1 MSEDINKLQKRE
13 SETIAKDIIG
23 EESLPIASLWK
34 DIVRRF
40 RHNKLAVI
48 GLFIM
53 TIIIFM
59 CLLAPVFTKY
69 DPVLDMQLT
78 ERLLPVGAPDHLLG
92 TDDFGRDIFS
102 RILYGGRV
110 SLLTGLIVSIFTM
123 SIGVFVGCISGYF
136 GGWLDNLLM
145 RIVDIFLAFPFLVLA
160 IAIMA
165 ALGPSQRNIIFT
177 LVIVGWPSFARLTRG
192 QILSL
197 KEKEYIEAARASGFS
212 HARIMFVH
220 ILPNALAPI
229 IVMATLRIG
238 GTIMSAAS
246 LNFLG
251 LGVDSSLPEWGVMLN
266 QARDYMTSAPH
277 LSIFPGL
284 AISLAV
290 LSMNWI
296 GDGLRDALDPRMRK

>member
-1 MSEDINKLQKRE
+1 MSEVTKKIQE
-13 SETIAKDIIG
+13 HETETIDPGIIG
-23 EESLPIASLWK
+23 EESLPISSMWK
-34 DIVRRF
+34 DILRRF
-40 RHNKLAVI
+40 RHNRLAVI
-48 GLFIM
+48 GVFIM
-53 TIIIFM
+53 TITIFM
-59 CLLAPVFTKY
+59 CISAPLFTKF
-69 DPVLDMQLT
+69 DPVLDMQLMN
-78 ERLLPVGAPDHLLG
+78 RLLPVGSPEHILG
-92 TDDFGRDIFS
+92 TDDLGRDIFS

-123 SIGVFVGCISGYF
+123 IIGVFIGCISGYF
-136 GGWLDNLLM
+136 GGWLDNFFM

-165 ALGPSQRNIIFT
+165 ALGPSQKNIILT

-197 KEKEYIEAARASGFS
+197 KEKEYIEASKASGFS
-212 HARIMFVH
+212 HARIMFFH

-277 LSIFPGL
+277 LSIFPGV
-284 AISLAV
+284 AISLSV

>member
-1 MSEDINKLQKRE
+1 MTEQTNTVIVQDQK
-13 SETIAKDIIG
+13 IPPANFIG
-23 EESLPIASLWK
+23 EESLPISSMWH
-34 DIVRRF
+34 DTVRRF
-40 RHNKLAVI
+40 KHNRLAVI
-48 GLFIM
+48 GLVIM
-53 TIIIFM
+53 IATIVM
-59 CLLAPVFTKY
+59 CVFAPFFTSY
-69 DPVLDMQLT
+69 DPVLDMNLKNC
-78 ERLLPVGAPDHLLG
+78 LLPTGSPGHLLG
-92 TDDFGRDIFS
+92 TDDYGRDILS
-102 RILYGGRV
+102 RLLYGGRV
-110 SLLTGLIVSIFTM
+110 SLITGLVVSVITM
-123 SIGVFVGCISGYF
+123 AIGVLIGCISGYF

-165 ALGPSQRNIIFT
+165 ALGPSQRNIVIT

-192 QILSL
+192 QILAL
-197 KEKEYIEAARASGFS
+197 KETEYIEAARASGFS
-212 HARIMFVH
+212 HGRIMFYH

-229 IVMATLRIG
+229 IVMATLKIG

-277 LSIFPGL
+277 LSIYPGL
-284 AISLAV
+284 AISLTV

>member
-1 MSEDINKLQKRE
+1 MTKNENNLEEATPLSGNVVGD
-13 SETIAKDIIG
+13 
-23 EESLPIASLWK
+23 ESLPVSSMWK
-34 DIVRRF
+34 DTVRRF
-40 RHNKLAVI
+40 KHNRLAVI
-48 GLFIM
+48 GLFIV
-53 TIIIFM
+53 TIIIVM
-59 CLLAPVFTKY
+59 CVLAPVFTSY
-69 DPVLDMQLT
+69 DPVLDMVLKDK
-78 ERLLPVGAPDHLLG
+78 LLPTNSPGHILG
-92 TDDFGRDIFS
+92 TDDLGRDIFS
-102 RILYGGRV
+102 RLLYGGRV
-110 SLLTGLIVSIFTM
+110 SLLTGLVVSLLTM
-123 SIGVFVGCISGYF
+123 AIGVIIGSVSGYF

-165 ALGPSQRNIIFT
+165 ALGSSQKNIILT
-177 LVIVGWPSFARLTRG
+177 LIIVGWPSFARLARG
-192 QILSL
+192 QVLTL
-197 KEKEYIEAARASGFS
+197 KETEYIEAARASGFG

-251 LGVDSSLPEWGVMLN
+251 LGADSSLPEWGVMLN

-277 LSIFPGL
+277 LSIYPGL
-284 AISLAV
+284 AISLTV

>member
-1 MSEDINKLQKRE
+1 
-13 SETIAKDIIG
+13 
-23 EESLPIASLWK
+23 
-34 DIVRRF
+34 
-40 RHNKLAVI
+40 
-48 GLFIM
+48 
-53 TIIIFM
+53 
-59 CLLAPVFTKY
+59 
-69 DPVLDMQLT
+69 
-78 ERLLPVGAPDHLLG
+78 
-92 TDDFGRDIFS
+92 
-102 RILYGGRV
+102 
-110 SLLTGLIVSIFTM
+110 
-123 SIGVFVGCISGYF
+123 
-136 GGWLDNLLM
+136 M

-165 ALGPSQRNIIFT
+165 ALGPSQKNIILT

-197 KEKEYIEAARASGFS
+197 KEKEYIEASKASGFS
-212 HARIMFVH
+212 HARIMFFH

-277 LSIFPGL
+277 LSIFPGV
-284 AISLAV
+284 AISLSV